1 MGIEVVMGFI
11 AVLAGFGVLY
21 TLKQQAELNQKV
33 DDLMSVVRVLRHHM
47 MKRMEEE
54 K

>member
-1 MGIEVVMGFI
+1 MGVEVVMGLI

-21 TLKQQAELNQKV
+21 VLKQQTELNQKI

-47 MKRMEEE
+47 MKVLEEE